1 MIDKNAQP
9 GRRALRVVTATGAT
23 DAPFEITAPL
33 PRAGRFQGFTPD
45 DGIYLI
51 IPVRFADG
59 DSANKKEPVRV
70 QQSAQPVPSTGLM
83 NNRQ

>member
-59 DSANKKEPVRV
+59 DSANKKETRACATIRAARAEHGVD
-70 QQSAQPVPSTGLM
+70 
-83 NNRQ
+83 